1 MGTANFSELQP
12 GTKLCGGKYIIERKL
27 GAGGFGITYKA
38 TQQGL
43 NKIVCIKEYFLAG
56 RCVRNS
62 ATCAI
67 DIQGDNDKVFTK
79 YREAFV
85 REAKLIAT
93 LHHPNIVEVTDV
105 FDENNT
111 SYMVMEYI
119 EGRSLQDLVEKRGKL
134 PYPEVVNYIAQ
145 ITSAA
150 GYIHRRHILHRDI
163 KPDNIM
169 ITADYKAILIDF
181 GSAREFEQDKTQ
193 HHTSMVT
200 HGYAPIEQYSSN
212 SRKGS
217 YTDIYAIG
225 ATMYFALTA
234 EVPEVASSRFENK
247 MKEPKE
253 LNPEIPVEANRTIMK
268 AMQIK
273 AENRHQTVD
282 TFMDD
287 LRNVKPSVIVD
298 EQIGGKKNKW
308 LLPVLIAGAVVIC
321 GLVGFLVFGPSK
333 EKVVEI
339 DNGLKTYD
347 FTNGLD
353 YPMVFVEGGT
363 FTMGNNEMNEEEE
376 DCIEHQVTL
385 SNFYI
390 GQFEVSRRLWKEV
403 MGYDPS
409 LNNPEEDD
417 NGRSITNSSYYD
429 NLPVENITIDEAQ
442 EFVRRLNNRTGEQFA
457 IPTEA
462 QWEYAARGGKH
473 SNDYYFAGVDIS
485 AHIRYY
491 TDYPLAVDYDGGIN
505 EIGAYNMSGN
515 IAEWCIDTYDEYFY
529 KNSRNA
535 KNPVCYD
542 GYDNVF
548 RGGSYD
554 DTKDR
559 NISVY
564 YRNYSDDAEPYI
576 GLRLVLK
583 K

>member
-1 MGTANFSELQP
+1 MEVSNFTELQP
-12 GTKLCGGKYIIERKL
+12 GTKLCGGKYIVERKL

-38 TQQGL
+38 IQQGL
-43 NKIVCIKEYFLAG
+43 NKTVCIKEYFLAG
-56 RCVRNS
+56 RCIRNS

-67 DIQGDNDKVFTK
+67 GIQGDNDKLFTK

-85 REAKLIAT
+85 REAKLIST

-119 EGRSLQDLVEKRGKL
+119 EGRSLQNLVDERGKL

-225 ATMYFALTA
+225 ATMYFALTG

-247 MKEPKE
+247 LKEPKE

-363 FTMGNNEMNEEEE
+363 FTMGNNAMNEDE
-376 DCIEHQVTL
+376 DDCPEHKVTL
-385 SNFYI
+385 SDFYI
-390 GQFEVSRRLWKEV
+390 GQFEVSRRLWKDV

-417 NGRSITNSSYYD
+417 NGRAITNRSYYD
-429 NLPVENITIDEAQ
+429 NLPVENISIGQAQ
-442 EFVRRLNNRTGEQFA
+442 EFVKRLNDRTGKQFA

-462 QWEYAARGGKH
+462 QWEYAARGGKY
-473 SNDYYFAGVDIS
+473 SNGYYFAGVDIS
-485 AHIRYY
+485 AHIRYCEY
-491 TDYPLAVDYDGGIN
+491 NPLAVDYDGGIN

-515 IAEWCIDTYDEYFY
+515 VAEWCMDSYDEYY
-529 KNSRNA
+529 YRKSNNSNDPVCRNA
-535 KNPVCYD
+535 S
-542 GYDNVF
+542 DNVF

-554 DTKDR
+554 DSNDKR
-559 NISVY
+559 VSVY

>member
-1 MGTANFSELQP
+1 MGTTNFAELQP
-12 GTKLCGGKYIIERKL
+12 GTKLCGGKYIISCKL

-56 RCVRNS
+56 RCVRNNV
-62 ATCAI
+62 TCAI

-93 LHHPNIVEVTDV
+93 LHHSNIVEVTDV

-119 EGRSLQDLVEKRGKL
+119 EGRTLQSLIEKRGKL
-134 PYPEVVNYIAQ
+134 SYPEVVNYIAQ
-145 ITSAA
+145 ITNAT

-169 ITADYKAILIDF
+169 ITADFKAILIDF

-253 LNPEIPVEANRTIMK
+253 LNPEIPAEANRTIMK

-282 TFMDD
+282 EFMDD
-287 LRNVKPSVIVD
+287 LRNIKPSVIVD

-308 LLPVLIAGAVVIC
+308 LIPVLIASAVVIC
-321 GLVGFLVFGPSK
+321 ALVGFLVFSPSK
-333 EKVVEI
+333 ERVIEI
-339 DNGLKTYD
+339 DNGIKTYD
-347 FTNGLD
+347 FTDGLN
-353 YPMVFVEGGT
+353 YPMVLVEGGE
-363 FTMGNNEMNEEEE
+363 FTMGNNEMNDEEE
-376 DCIEHQVTL
+376 DCPEHVVTI

-409 LNNPEEDD
+409 ENNPEEDD
-417 NGRSITNSSYYD
+417 NGRAIGHQSYYD

-442 EFVRRLNNRTGEQFA
+442 EFVKRLNKRTGKQFA

-462 QWEYAARGGKH
+462 QWEYAARGGKY
-473 SNDYYFAGVDIS
+473 SNGYYFAGVDIS

-515 IAEWCIDTYDEYFY
+515 VAEWCLDSYDADYY
-529 KNSRNA
+529 YNSNNA
-535 KNPVCYD
+535 KDPVCCD
-542 GYDNVF
+542 GDDNIF

-554 DTKDR
+554 DTNDR
-559 NISVY
+559 NVSVY

-576 GLRLVLK
+576 GLRLVVNE
-583 K
+583 